1 MLRALAAGYAAGLE
15 DIIEQ
20 LNRSVAATSPI
31 DDATGA
37 MKPAATAE
45 RLTLEVLRCQRM
57 DLSLGVVEMGVE
69 LEGEDGPRGP
79 ERVAAAQREVSECL
93 RDSLRRYD
101 SIGLTPRG
109 GFLLVLPDVTRRGL
123 AAAAERLRRE
133 IAECAG
139 DGPQLVL
146 ALAHYDYVD
155 VAAFGCDGDAGAGHG
170 AGAQPGRGAR
180 LGVSQSVR
188 LL

>member
-69 LEGEDGPRGP
+69 LEGE
-79 ERVAAAQREVSECL
+79 A
-93 RDSLRRYD
+93 
-101 SIGLTPRG
+101 
-109 GFLLVLPDVTRRGL
+109 GL
-123 AAAAERLRRE
+123 AARNAWPRRS
-133 IAECAG
+133 
-139 DGPQLVL
+139 
-146 ALAHYDYVD
+146 
-155 VAAFGCDGDAGAGHG
+155 
-170 AGAQPGRGAR
+170 AR
-180 LGVSQSVR
+180 
-188 LL
+188 